1 VNNTI
6 GNAFR
11 FNIGYLNSDWWS
23 ARAWFGT
30 SDDKFDINDL
40 GFIRRNNITWSGAR
54 LALRRQEPW
63 GHFINNDLEFKYTQD
78 WNGSGLVLEREVE
91 IEQSN
96 LFSNYW
102 RAGFFG
108 KLFLPGFNDEDVFR
122 DDNAWIYKTELWGYV
137 GPSFSTDRR
146 KKIIIGTDIGS
157 GYGEKRGRGY
167 RANLWMKAKP
177 IEPLNIEINATQDR
191 SPSYMQW
198 VDIIENVNDTIRV
211 YANTVLLTKDINMR
225 LDWTFSPRLTFQC
238 YMQPFYANMDY
249 IAFFRLKQPK
259 TMDLDTYNYL
269 ESGEKENPDFRLFNT
284 VGTFVLRWEYL
295 PGSTMYLV
303 YNLNQR
309 SDYNFSDR
317 VWNLEKEN
325 AIYFKIN
332 YWLKY

>member
-1 VNNTI
+1 M
-6 GNAFR
+6 
-11 FNIGYLNSDWWS
+11 
-23 ARAWFGT
+23 
-30 SDDKFDINDL
+30 
-40 GFIRRNNITWSGAR
+40 
-54 LALRRQEPW
+54 
-63 GHFINNDLEFKYTQD
+63 
-78 WNGSGLVLEREVE
+78 
-91 IEQSN
+91 
-96 LFSNYW
+96 FSNYW

-137 GPSFSTDRR
+137 GQSFSTDRR
-146 KKIIIGTDIGS
+146 KKIIIGADMGS

-249 IAFFRLKQPK
+249 KAFFRLKQPK

-325 AIYFKIN
+325 AVYFKIN